1 MTSSYAILWALSA
14 GFFFALGDFSL
25 KMALQYSSPAVA
37 INVMVWVQ
45 WVIFTVICWGS
56 GTFSNFSNP
65 AYPWFLVTG
74 FMNPVLFLF
83 LYTLGIRRVGLVRS
97 APLKGFTPVVAVVFA
112 FIVLEER
119 LIAFQYVGIALTIG
133 GIFTITTEDIRK
145 EAPIWDPAALS
156 PGAADG
162 PSEKNPTEKS
172 PAYRR
177 LGYLFTIL
185 AATSTGLSSVLFKTV
200 LLRLPSPL
208 FGAWLGACL
217 GVVLYPFVAFLF
229 PSGERF
235 RLRRSAWPW
244 LICGGASMATA
255 IYSLF
260 AAIHHGMVSIVTTL
274 YQISP
279 LIVLVLAVLFLRKLE
294 RVTPRV
300 VAGGLMTVGG
310 GVLVSV
316 F

>member
-25 KMALQYSSPAVA
+25 KMALQYSSPTVA

-45 WVIFTVICWGS
+45 WVIFTVICWVS

-133 GIFTITTEDIRK
+133 GIFTITTEDSRR
-145 EAPIWDPAALS
+145 EAPIRDPAAPSL
-156 PGAADG
+156 GAADG

-185 AATSTGLSSVLFKTV
+185 AATSTGLSAVLFKIV

-235 RLRRSAWPW
+235 GLRRSAWPW

-279 LIVLVLAVLFLRKLE
+279 LIVLVLAILFLRKLE

-310 GVLVSV
+310 GMLVSV